1 MFSKEGLLSIVIPF
15 FNEEKYIKESIESLL
30 VQSFS
35 DFEVICVDDGST
47 DRSAEIVEEIAQ
59 KDGRVQLIRQENQNA
74 GVARN
79 NGLKQAIGKYVIFF
93 DADDYVAEK
102 YLEKMYSCISLHDAD
117 ICICNCIEFDDARG
131 EINQYSYGSLDIS
144 KVPDKEV
151 FSVDD
156 IPDSIFQISMG
167 WAWDKIYKREFIEEN
182 HLQFQDTKVAND
194 QLFVDIAFA
203 TAQRITVLDERLV
216 IHRKNVKTSLE
227 YTKDQWW
234 KCIFEMLY
242 AEERELTNRGLF
254 EITKKSFYNR
264 ACMYISANAYA
275 IKSAEYF
282 TEFFNYYR
290 SSGMSHFEFSK
301 ISSDYFYNQNEYS
314 CMKMMEESTEK
325 EFLLFLKNDFKARHD
340 MTCYELRKYDEA
352 IKMYE
357 GRVEKYE
364 KIINELENKL
374 KIAGKD
380 KNWYFTEERYPA
392 GKRYVLYGY
401 GKVGKDF
408 ARQLLNSKHSK
419 LVAVIDQD
427 SCSVDRSLLEGVSV
441 GGMEILSDV
450 AYDYV
455 IISPRKVEVAEQ
467 IKADLLRFG
476 VPEDKIICPILDD
489 SYS

>member
-1 MFSKEGLLSIVIPF
+1 
-15 FNEEKYIKESIESLL
+15 
-30 VQSFS
+30 
-35 DFEVICVDDGST
+35 
-47 DRSAEIVEEIAQ
+47 
-59 KDGRVQLIRQENQNA
+59 
-74 GVARN
+74 
-79 NGLKQAIGKYVIFF
+79 
-93 DADDYVAEK
+93 
-102 YLEKMYSCISLHDAD
+102 MYSRIATCDAD
-117 ICICNCIEFDDARG
+117 ICVCNCVELDDESG
-131 EINQYSYGSLDIS
+131 EINKYSYGSLDAS
-144 KVPDKEV
+144 EVPDKQV

-156 IPDSIFQISMG
+156 IPDTIFQISMG
-167 WAWDKIYKREFIEEN
+167 WAWDKIYRKAFVEEN
-182 HLQFQDTKVAND
+182 EILFQDTKVAND

-203 TAQRITVLDERLV
+203 TAQKITVLDERLIV
-216 IHRKNVKTSLE
+216 HRKNVKSSLE

-467 IKADLLRFG
+467 IKADLLDFG
-476 VPEDKIICPILDD
+476 VPEEKIICPILDD
-489 SYS
+489 LFF